1 MASYGPAV
9 MRPLEARG
17 IGLKVGSLGGS
28 LLSMSPGPRDDLGL
42 QTPSPLWLSPL
53 HCPLPHPAY
62 PTLS

>member
-9 MRPLEARG
+9 MRPLEAG
-17 IGLKVGSLGGS
+17 IGLKVGSLGRS

-42 QTPSPLWLSPL
+42 QPPSPLWLSPL